1 MDNRSHSKKPISAT
15 AFSMKAKIMMMG
27 LCLSLSACAD
37 EEIGPPPLLPDAQSK
52 ALADQSTINIADDAD
67 VSKQA
72 LSDAMRPFFERED
85 LSETRAIVI
94 MHKGR
99 VIAERYAPGYDAQTP
114 LISWSMAK
122 TVTATL
128 VGLMVADG
136 RLVLDDPA
144 PVAAWRS
151 PGDPRGDITLRHL
164 LHMASGLDHNEAGGD
179 GKTIYEADTTRML
192 FLDGRDNVAQYAQAR
207 QLEAAPGTM
216 FEYSSATTNILADIM
231 TNTLTDSDDPI
242 VRRDAMLRF
251 AKGRLFDPLGMDSIV
266 PEFDRSGT
274 MLGGSMMHASARDW
288 AKLGE
293 FLRNNGSVRGAQL
306 LPTSWT
312 RFMRTSSETDPAYG
326 GQIWLNKARPQ
337 GRDMILF
344 GGRGP
349 ENIFAML
356 GHLGQS
362 VIVSP
367 NHKLTI
373 VRLGKTFDDR
383 TRPIFDQMEQV
394 IGLFPDRG

>member
-1 MDNRSHSKKPISAT
+1 MIKRPHSAT
-15 AFSMKAKIMMMG
+15 AFSTKAKIITLS
-27 LCLSLSACAD
+27 LCAALSACTAQ
-37 EEIGPPPLLPDAQSK
+37 EEGVPPLLPDEQSK
-52 ALADQSTINIADDAD
+52 ALADKSIINIADDAD
-67 VSKQA
+67 VSEQA
-72 LSDAMRPFFERED
+72 LYDAMRPFFERED
-85 LSETRAIVI
+85 LSETRAMVI
-94 MHKGR
+94 MHRGKI
-99 VIAERYAPGYDAQTP
+99 IAERYATGYSEQTP

-144 PVAAWRS
+144 PVKAWKS
-151 PGDPRGDITLRHL
+151 PGDPRGKITLRHL
-164 LHMASGLDHNEAGGD
+164 LHMASGLDHSEAGSAEE
-179 GKTIYEADTTRML
+179 GKAIYEADTTRML
-192 FLDGRDNVAQYAQAR
+192 FLDGRNDVALYAEAR
-207 QLEAAPGTM
+207 QLEAQPGEK

-231 TNTLTDSDDPI
+231 TNILTDSKDPI

-251 AKGRLFDPLGMDSIV
+251 ARGRLFEPLGMDTIV

-293 FLRNNGSVRGAQL
+293 FLRNNGSVKGAQL

-312 RFMRTSSETDPAYG
+312 RFMRSSSPTDAAYG
-326 GQIWLNKARPQ
+326 GQTWLNKPRPE
-337 GRDMILF
+337 GRNPILF
-344 GGRGP
+344 EGRGNQ
-349 ENIFAML
+349 NIFAML

-373 VRLGKTFDDR
+373 VRLGRTLDDR
-383 TRPIFDQMEQV
+383 TRPIYEEVEQL
-394 IGLFPDRG
+394 IALFPES

>member
-1 MDNRSHSKKPISAT
+1 MIKRPYSAT
-15 AFSMKAKIMMMG
+15 AFSTKAKIITLS
-27 LCLSLSACAD
+27 LCAVLSACTA
-37 EEIGPPPLLPDAQSK
+37 EEEGIPPLLPEAESK
-52 ALADQSTINIADDAD
+52 ALADKSIINIADDAD
-67 VSKQA
+67 VSEQN
-72 LSDAMRPFFERED
+72 LYESLRPFFERED
-85 LSETRAIVI
+85 LTETRAMVI
-94 MHKGR
+94 MHRGE
-99 VIAERYAPGYDAQTP
+99 VVAERYATGYSQETP

-144 PVAAWRS
+144 PVDAWKS
-151 PGDPRGDITLRHL
+151 PGDPRGKITLRHL
-164 LHMASGLDHNEAGGD
+164 LHMASGLDHSEGAAPEE
-179 GKTIYEADTTRML
+179 GKAIYQADTTRML
-192 FLDGRDNVAQYAQAR
+192 FLDGRDNVALYAEAR
-207 QLEAAPGTM
+207 QLEAQPGEK

-231 TNTLTDSDDPI
+231 TNILTDSKDPL

-251 AKGRLFDPLGMDSIV
+251 ARGRLFEPLGMETIV

-293 FLRNNGSVRGAQL
+293 FLRNNGSVKGAQL

-312 RFMRTSSETDPAYG
+312 RFMRTSSPTDPAYG
-326 GQIWLNKARPQ
+326 GQTWLNKPRPE
-337 GRDMILF
+337 GRNPILF
-344 GGRGP
+344 EGRGNQ
-349 ENIFAML
+349 NIFAML

-373 VRLGKTFDDR
+373 VRLGRTLDDR
-383 TRPIFDQMEQV
+383 TRPIYEQMEQV
-394 IGLFPDRG
+394 IAQFPES

>member
-1 MDNRSHSKKPISAT
+1 MIKRPYSAT
-15 AFSMKAKIMMMG
+15 AFSAKAKIITLS
-27 LCLSLSACAD
+27 LCAVLSACTA
-37 EEIGPPPLLPDAQSK
+37 EEEGIPPLLPEAESK
-52 ALADQSTINIADDAD
+52 ALADKSIINIAEDAD
-67 VSKQA
+67 VSEQI
-72 LSDAMRPFFERED
+72 LYESLRPFFERED
-85 LSETRAIVI
+85 LTETRAMVI
-94 MHKGR
+94 MHRGE
-99 VIAERYAPGYDAQTP
+99 VVAERYATGYSQETP

-144 PVAAWRS
+144 PVDAWKS
-151 PGDPRGDITLRHL
+151 PGDPRGKITLRHL
-164 LHMASGLDHNEAGGD
+164 LHMASGLDHSEGAAPEE
-179 GKTIYEADTTRML
+179 GKAIYQADTTRML
-192 FLDGRDNVAQYAQAR
+192 FLDGRDNVALYAEAR
-207 QLEAAPGTM
+207 QLEAQPGEK

-231 TNTLTDSDDPI
+231 TNILTDSKNPV

-251 AKGRLFDPLGMDSIV
+251 ARGRLFEPLGMETIV

-293 FLRNNGSVRGAQL
+293 FLRNNGSVKGAQL

-312 RFMRTSSETDPAYG
+312 RFMRTSSPTDPAYG
-326 GQIWLNKARPQ
+326 GQTWLNKPRPE
-337 GRDMILF
+337 GRNPILF
-344 GGRGP
+344 EGRGNQ
-349 ENIFAML
+349 NIFAML

-373 VRLGKTFDDR
+373 VRLGRTLDDR
-383 TRPIFDQMEQV
+383 TRPIYEQMEQV
-394 IGLFPDRG
+394 IAQFPES

>member
-1 MDNRSHSKKPISAT
+1 MMGKLKK
-15 AFSMKAKIMMMG
+15 MGKITMIG
-27 LCLSLSACAD
+27 LCLSLSSCAD
-37 EEIGPPPLLPDAQSK
+37 EETGPPPLLDDEQSQ

-67 VSKQA
+67 VSAQK

-85 LSETRAIVI
+85 LSETRALLI

-99 VIAERYAPGYDAQTP
+99 IIAERYAPGYDETTP

-144 PVAAWRS
+144 PVEAWQT
-151 PGDPRGDITLRHL
+151 PGDPRGAITLRHL
-164 LHMASGLDHNEAGGD
+164 LHMASGLDHTEGGGED
-179 GKTIYEADTTRML
+179 KPIYEADTTRML
-192 FLDGRDNVAQYAQAR
+192 FMDGRDNVALYAEAR
-207 QLEAAPGTM
+207 QLEAQPGTK

-231 TNTLTDSDDPI
+231 TNILTDSKDPI

-251 AKGRLFDPLGMDSIV
+251 AKGRLFDPLGMDTIV

-293 FLRNNGSVRGAQL
+293 FLRSNGSVQGAQL

-312 RFMRTSSETDPAYG
+312 RFMRTSSETDAAYG
-326 GQIWLNKARPQ
+326 GQLWLNKARPD
-337 GRDMILF
+337 GRNMILF
-344 GGRGP
+344 GGRGDQ
-349 ENIFAML
+349 NIFAML

-367 NHKLTI
+367 NQKLTI
-373 VRLGKTFDDR
+373 VRLGRTLDDR
-383 TRPIFDQMEQV
+383 TRPIYDQVEKM
-394 IGLFPDRG
+394 IALFPES

>member
-1 MDNRSHSKKPISAT
+1 MIKRPYSAT
-15 AFSMKAKIMMMG
+15 AFSAKAKIITLS
-27 LCLSLSACAD
+27 LCAVLSACTA
-37 EEIGPPPLLPDAQSK
+37 EEEGIPPLLPEAESK
-52 ALADQSTINIADDAD
+52 ALADKSIINIADDAD
-67 VSKQA
+67 VSEQI
-72 LSDAMRPFFERED
+72 LYESLRPFFERED
-85 LSETRAIVI
+85 LTETRAMVI
-94 MHKGR
+94 MHRGE
-99 VIAERYAPGYDAQTP
+99 VVAERYATGYSQETP

-144 PVAAWRS
+144 PVDAWKS
-151 PGDPRGDITLRHL
+151 PGDPRGKITLRHL
-164 LHMASGLDHNEAGGD
+164 LHMASGLDHSEGAAPEE
-179 GKTIYEADTTRML
+179 GKAIYQADTTRML
-192 FLDGRDNVAQYAQAR
+192 FLDGRDNVALYAEAR
-207 QLEAAPGTM
+207 QLEAQPGEK

-231 TNTLTDSDDPI
+231 TNILTDSKDPV

-251 AKGRLFDPLGMDSIV
+251 ARGRLFEPLGMETIV

-293 FLRNNGSVRGAQL
+293 FLRNNGSVKGAQL

-312 RFMRTSSETDPAYG
+312 RFMRTSSPTDPAYG
-326 GQIWLNKARPQ
+326 GQTWLNKPRPE
-337 GRDMILF
+337 GRNPILF
-344 GGRGP
+344 EGRGNQ
-349 ENIFAML
+349 NIFAML

-373 VRLGKTFDDR
+373 VRLGRTLDDR
-383 TRPIFDQMEQV
+383 TRPIYEQMEQV
-394 IGLFPDRG
+394 IAQFPES